1 MGVDEPVMFYLVRDP
16 TGGGCAVCFPTAHL
30 GMRLVSDRE
39 PRASEASGLLRRH
52 KRLNHDGAPSA
63 VFKDQC
69 AALAYRDTKGIIF
82 FSAGC
87 VKDHIPKA

>member
-1 MGVDEPVMFYLVRDP
+1 MVVIAHRDQFKRLA
-16 TGGGCAVCFPTAHL
+16 TVG

-39 PRASEASGLLRRH
+39 PRASEASGLFRRH